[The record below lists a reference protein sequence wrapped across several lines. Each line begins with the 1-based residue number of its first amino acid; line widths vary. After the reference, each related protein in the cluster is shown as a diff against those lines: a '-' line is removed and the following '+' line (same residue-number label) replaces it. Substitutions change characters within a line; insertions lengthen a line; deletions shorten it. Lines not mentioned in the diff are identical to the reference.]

1 MPTACVPINRCNTRA
16 TGWLNANHP
25 TVADGQV
32 TRQVCFHWNSNCCY
46 WSTNIQVRNC
56 GEYFVYL
63 LSGTPGC
70 SLRYCGTDQ
79 IPRRR
84 HFRYCGTDTRSPR
97 EVTIESA
104 ALTSIDSQ
112 KKSVHYGQSVTM
124 NKLQEDLR
132 VALLAERNPW
142 SDSFTVQNF
151 SYQSGRGNELF
162 FNNFS
167 LINQLPSL
175 GNLLNLCNQ
184 QREVLFKF
192 VLNKALFSLM
202 GFSLQQVHTCQMVI
216 NNVKITIPVF
226 TPICQH

>member
-16 TGWLNANHP
+16 TGWLNGNHP

-32 TRQVCFHWNSNCCY
+32 TRQVCFHWSSNCCY

-63 LSGTPGC
+63 LNGTPVGC

-84 HFRYCGTDTRSPR
+84 HFRYCGTDQIPKRIQYRYCCTDQYRFPR
-97 EVTIESA
+97 EVST
-104 ALTSIDSQ
+104 LRL
-112 KKSVHYGQSVTM
+112 VTM

-132 VALLAERNPW
+132 VALLKRNPW
-142 SDSFTVQNF
+142 NESFTVQNF
-151 SYQSGRGNELF
+151 YYQSERGNEPF
-162 FNNFS
+162 FHKFS
-167 LINQLPSL
+167 LLNKQPSL
-175 GNLLNLCNQ
+175 GNLLNLCYQ

-192 VLNKALFSLM
+192 VLNKAFFALM
-202 GFSLQQVHTCQMVI
+202 GFSLQQVHKCQMVDQQ
-216 NNVKITIPVF
+216 
-226 TPICQH
+226 C

>member
-16 TGWLNANHP
+16 TGWLNGNHP

-32 TRQVCFHWNSNCCY
+32 TRQVCFHWSSNCCY
-46 WSTNIQVRNC
+46 WLTNIQVRNC

-63 LSGTPGC
+63 LSGTPAC

-84 HFRYCGTDTRSPR
+84 HFRYCGTDQIPVRS
-97 EVTIESA
+97 
-104 ALTSIDSQ
+104 
-112 KKSVHYGQSVTM
+112 HYRNRFTDQYGFPNEFSTLRLVTM
-124 NKLQEDLR
+124 NKLQEDMR

-151 SYQSGRGNELF
+151 SYQSRRGNELF
-162 FNNFS
+162 FHKFS

-175 GNLLNLCNQ
+175 GNLLNLCYQ

-192 VLNKALFSLM
+192 VLNKVLLALI
-202 GFSLQQVHTCQMVI
+202 GFSLPQVC
-216 NNVKITIPVF
+216 
-226 TPICQH
+226 ICQVVDQQC

>member
-16 TGWLNANHP
+16 TGWLNGNHP

-32 TRQVCFHWNSNCCY
+32 TRQVCFHWSSNCCY

-63 LSGTPGC
+63 LSGTPAC

-79 IPRRR
+79 IPRTR
-84 HFRYCGTDTRSPR
+84 HFRYSGTNQIPMRSHYRYRCTDQYRFPR
-97 EVTIESA
+97 EVST
-104 ALTSIDSQ
+104 L
-112 KKSVHYGQSVTM
+112 GLVTT

-132 VALLAERNPW
+132 AALLKRNPW

-151 SYQSGRGNELF
+151 SHQSGRGNELF
-162 FNNFS
+162 FHKFS

-175 GNLLNLCNQ
+175 GNPLNLCYVSN
-184 QREVLFKF
+184 EK
-192 VLNKALFSLM
+192 FSLN
-202 GFSLQQVHTCQMVI
+202 LY
-216 NNVKITIPVF
+216 
-226 TPICQH
+226 